1 MSKASDNLSGKF
13 PPGNRHPI
21 QQKLLS
27 ALLCVCLL
35 LVSLPAEFLG
45 SEVQAEEPQKQ
56 ILSFLDLSQELKRQ
70 TLEPGTPMDNLN
82 LPETL
87 EVVCIPL
94 ENEPAGDPEP
104 LVLPGNGFEIQGAAP
119 EPFPES
125 PAPDPEP
132 DAARVPELESDTL
145 ETPELELDTLEV
157 PESGVN
163 ASQAET
169 VIIENITWSSAP
181 AYDPETEG
189 IYDFTPVLPEQYV
202 LAEGVPLPEIQ
213 VTVKNTE
220 GSQGEAES
228 GESSAQRRKARSRT
242 AGETE
247 EVEEIEEMIEYGGEP
262 EDREFLISPASD
274 DIVIA
279 KDTSW
284 NAQTLS
290 GRNVVI
296 EEGATLTLNG
306 ILSIMGNVTI
316 QGKGTIAR
324 GNARAEI
331 DVYQNASLTIQ
342 GITLDGKGLET
353 SYAMIMVSG
362 ALKVEAGCKIQDCH
376 TRGASRP
383 GSVAGYGGA
392 VYLFWN
398 TGARA
403 ELLDCTI
410 SNCTASEGG
419 AAYCSEDC
427 TLILDNGCRI
437 ENCRAVKGLASGG
450 GGAIEA
456 HLYDATVKLLK
467 CTISHCSADGNG
479 GAVRAMSVN
488 LILGEGCNI
497 EDCSAAGNGGAVSIW
512 NVTADFQGCT
522 ISRCSAGR
530 NGGAIDCG
538 SATRPMNI
546 NESCKIQ
553 QCRAVNGGAIYNQGS
568 KLYING
574 GEISGNIATNAG
586 GAIFHCNTAGT
597 ETYLSGVTFQG
608 NSCTSEKYAGSG
620 GACLS
625 SEGAAAYETHFEM
638 SGDVKFCGDGTKS
651 GVDGIYLDSQN
662 AMPRKIMIN
671 ETLRDPVTV
680 YLEAAEHY
688 VIAKG
693 TGGYR
698 LTEEDRKNLSFA
710 DVGESGKRW
719 ALRLDEDNNE
729 IYLAETEYKTFFA
742 DFYSGG
748 PEPSEPVREEREVE
762 KPVIEGTMEAPALKS
777 FPGWEPLGWSES
789 SSEYTADIG
798 TDGTCIL
805 TEAIRKYYGIYRRE
819 VTLSYDVGN
828 EEHGPAP
835 ESEIC
840 CANVHKEEIG
850 YQKAVFTIEE
860 GPAREGY
867 DFLGWSGQ
875 EGGQIPLYQPGD
887 TLEITDDTVLYAVYQ
902 ERGKRTFLA
911 NFYSGDPVQIRT
923 EMDTEDES
931 AIEGTI
937 TAPFLEDFHDW
948 EPLGWSVSRTGHE
961 VSLPEQGTCNLS
973 ESLTEYYGIYGKNIT
988 LTYDPNGGNAVPDP
1002 ETKPGY
1008 ANVHQEV
1015 TQEFPEFTFAPA
1027 ICREGYTFV
1036 GWNTSPDGA
1045 GTLYEA
1051 GAAGT
1056 LEQDTLLYAVWQ
1068 QVSVSPEPSGP
1079 ETASYR
1085 MEHYCQNLTGE
1096 EYTRMD
1102 DDTEYLTGTVG
1113 AQAEAQPKTYV
1124 GFTVNLSH
1132 PYGKP
1137 KGNVEADG
1145 SLILKLYYDRNIY
1158 EIDFNLNG
1166 GYGAAPAPQKI
1177 RYGEFLKKVSDP
1189 FRTGY
1194 NFKGWYLEDKG
1205 MEEALWDFDR
1215 PVENNTGE
1223 MHTTLYAKWADEL
1236 APALGKAAFSKGHQ
1250 NFLAWII
1257 QKQDLI
1263 VTVPVVEEGS
1273 GLAKAE
1279 YLLVS
1284 EDGTEKDGEAQFQEI
1299 HALADTLAAY
1309 GTSAALIRGMLK
1321 RAEHGK
1327 YEVRFAIEEEFKG
1340 KVYLTCIDHAG
1351 NVSAR
1356 KTLTAEGGG
1365 IIVEDNAPEIH
1376 FSNTKETAGGK
1387 PLEVKVTVKDD
1398 MEGHVTGGI
1407 SRIRYI
1413 LDERKKKALPEE
1425 DFTESFVEE
1434 YDFTVKIEGEG
1445 KHTLRV
1451 EAADHAGNESAA
1463 EITLKINGKRDVPAE
1478 IPDNP
1483 MPDGPGEPGK
1493 PLGGEP
1499 KTGDTLHVQVYAT
1512 IAMIAGFSYL
1522 LLYFQGENG
1531 ITELEKEEIIHRL
1544 VSWAK
1549 KGGSL
1554 RRILGLAVIF
1564 LFLLYYHSMGKS
1576 VDVEWKKVYGK

>member
-1 MSKASDNLSGKF
+1 MNKVNDNLSGKF
-13 PPGNRHPI
+13 PSGNRHPI

-27 ALLCVCLL
+27 VLLCVCLL
-35 LVSLPAEFLG
+35 LVSLPAEFFC
-45 SEVQAEEPQKQ
+45 SEVQAEELQKQ

-87 EVVCIPL
+87 EAVCIPL

-104 LVLPGNGFEIQGAAP
+104 LVSPGNGFEIQWADP

-145 ETPELELDTLEV
+145 EV

-163 ASQAET
+163 ASQEET
-169 VIIENITWSSAP
+169 VIIENITWSSSP
-181 AYDPETEG
+181 AYDPGTEG

-202 LAEGVPLPEIQ
+202 LAEGVPLPVIQ

-220 GSQGEAES
+220 DSQGEVES
-228 GESSAQRRKARSRT
+228 GESSAQRKKARSRK

-247 EVEEIEEMIEYGGEP
+247 NQ
-262 EDREFLISPASD
+262 EFLISPASE

-279 KDTSW
+279 QDTSW
-284 NAQTLS
+284 DQEKALS
-290 GRNVVI
+290 GGNLVI
-296 EEGATLTLNG
+296 EEGATLTINKELY
-306 ILSIMGNVTI
+306 IKGNVTI
-316 QGKGTIAR
+316 RGKGTIAR
-324 GNARAEI
+324 GKADVEI
-331 DVYQNASLTIQ
+331 WVERNASLTIQ
-342 GITLDGKGLET
+342 GITLDGKGLED

-376 TRGASRP
+376 TRGASKP

-398 TGARA
+398 SGARA

-437 ENCRAVKGLASGG
+437 ENCRAVKGLGCG
-450 GGAIEA
+450 DGGAIDS
-456 HLYDATVKLLK
+456 HLYNATIKLLK

-479 GAVRAMSVN
+479 GAVHGNAVN

-546 NESCKIQ
+546 HESCKIQ

-586 GAIFHCNTAGT
+586 GAIFHCNAAGT
-597 ETYLSGVTFQG
+597 ETYLSGVTLQG

-662 AMPRKIMIN
+662 AMPRKIIVN
-671 ETLRDPVTV
+671 ETLRDPVKV

-693 TGGYR
+693 TGDYR
-698 LTEEDRKNLSFA
+698 LTEEDRKNLSFV
-710 DVGESGKRW
+710 DVGKSGKRW

-748 PEPSEPVREEREVE
+748 PELSEPVREEREVE
-762 KPVIEGTMEAPALKS
+762 KSVIEETMEAPALKS
-777 FPGWEPLGWSES
+777 FPGWKPLGWSES
-789 SSEYTADIG
+789 SSKYTADIG

-805 TEAIRKYYGIYRRE
+805 TEAIR
-819 VTLSYDVGN
+819 
-828 EEHGPAP
+828 
-835 ESEIC
+835 
-840 CANVHKEEIG
+840 
-850 YQKAVFTIEE
+850 
-860 GPAREGY
+860 
-867 DFLGWSGQ
+867 
-875 EGGQIPLYQPGD
+875 
-887 TLEITDDTVLYAVYQ
+887 
-902 ERGKRTFLA
+902 
-911 NFYSGDPVQIRT
+911 
-923 EMDTEDES
+923 
-931 AIEGTI
+931 
-937 TAPFLEDFHDW
+937 
-948 EPLGWSVSRTGHE
+948 
-961 VSLPEQGTCNLS
+961 
-973 ESLTEYYGIYGKNIT
+973 EYYGIYGKNIT

-1015 TQEFPEFTFAPA
+1015 TQEFPKFTFAPA
-1027 ICREGYTFV
+1027 IYREGYTFV
-1036 GWNTSPDGA
+1036 EWNTSPDRT
-1045 GTLYEA
+1045 GTAYKA
-1051 GAAGT
+1051 GATGT

-1068 QVSVSPEPSGP
+1068 QVSSGP

-1085 MEHYCQNLTGE
+1085 VEHYCQNLTGE

-1124 GFTVNLSH
+1124 GFTVNFSH

-1137 KGNVEADG
+1137 KGDVEADG

-1158 EIDFNLNG
+1158 EIDFDLNG
-1166 GYGAAPAPQKI
+1166 GYGAVPVPQKI
-1177 RYGEFLKKVSDP
+1177 RYGEFLEKVPDP

-1205 MEEALWDFDR
+1205 MEEAPWDFDR

-1236 APALGKAAFSKGHQ
+1236 APALGEAAFSKGHQ
-1250 NFLAWII
+1250 NFLAWIM

-1273 GLAKAE
+1273 GLEKAE

-1284 EDGTEKDGEAQFQEI
+1284 ENGTEKDGEGQFQEI

-1309 GTSAALIRGMLK
+1309 GTSAALIKGMLK

-1327 YEVRFAIEEEFKG
+1327 YEVQFAVDEEFKG

-1387 PLEVKVTVKDD
+1387 PLDVKVTVKDD
-1398 MEGHVTGGI
+1398 IEGHVTGGI

-1425 DFTESFVEE
+1425 DFAESFVEE

-1493 PLGGEP
+1493 SLGGEP

-1522 LLYFQGENG
+1522 LLYFQGKNG
-1531 ITELEKEEIIHRL
+1531 IAELEKEEIIHRL

-1549 KGGSL
+1549 QGGSL

-1564 LFLLYYHSMGKS
+1564 LFLLYYHSIGKS
-1576 VDVEWKKVYGK
+1576 VDVERKKVYGK